1 MASPALRLRLAAAEV
16 LVAAVAH
23 RKVVEAVH
31 KRLAAVLVSVLVVAA
46 GWDSMSD
53 NLAAAFAAE
62 LDLPSSHS
70 SNRHY

>member
-46 GWDSMSD
+46 D
-53 NLAAAFAAE
+53 
-62 LDLPSSHS
+62 
-70 SNRHY
+70 